1 MVALKFK
8 EYGNTKPGRMGRGV
22 LSQQVERHVLV
33 HHTPVIKWLCVCVC
47 VHMQR
52 CVYVCKTLTFPSRE
66 VKERPVSCDI
76 NGSNYAKHTTLPVAS
91 VRQLLRQNHN

>member
-52 CVYVCKTLTFPSRE
+52 CVCVC
-66 VKERPVSCDI
+66 VQ
-76 NGSNYAKHTTLPVAS
+76 NSNFSQQRSEGATSEL
-91 VRQLLRQNHN
+91 